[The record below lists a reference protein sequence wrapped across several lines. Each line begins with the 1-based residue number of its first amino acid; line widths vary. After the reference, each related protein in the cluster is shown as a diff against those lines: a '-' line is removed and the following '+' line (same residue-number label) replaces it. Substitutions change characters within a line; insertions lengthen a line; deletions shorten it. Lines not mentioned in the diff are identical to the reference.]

1 MIQSRIRRCFS
12 RIRRLFERSLSEGRI
27 QQLGWILGFIFVIV
41 LVCVLLAVAFLG
53 FKWQDVLSL
62 FLDPGGFGQK
72 EEIGHYDLFRLL
84 ATIIGLFLFSAL
96 LISVVSNMFE
106 NIADSFKNGHSRY
119 SHKGHVLILGGGHQ
133 LAGMLSALARDPQ
146 SKTKDIVVLTAQN
159 VDALRN
165 SLADHFD
172 DEEGKNLRSRA
183 TLYFGE
189 RDNREDLATKDLARN
204 AAEIFIIGDDN
215 EPDHDSVSVKCC
227 KLLKD
232 ICDDADH
239 PIPCKLVLQDAAS
252 MDVFKFTGSVDRKV
266 DKQTAEDGKKKKDML
281 LVDVIYDKKEENFS

>member
-146 SKTKDIVVLTAQN
+146 SKTKDIVVLTHK
-159 VDALRN
+159 ALDGMEDGGGIIHHTKGI
-165 SLADHFD
+165 DHRL
-172 DEEGKNLRSRA
+172 E
-183 TLYFGE
+183 
-189 RDNREDLATKDLARN
+189 
-204 AAEIFIIGDDN
+204 
-215 EPDHDSVSVKCC
+215 
-227 KLLKD
+227 LLFLK
-232 ICDDADH
+232 
-239 PIPCKLVLQDAAS
+239 AAS
-252 MDVFKFTGSVDRKV
+252 DAVGETGAHEKHPFARADPKPRIRNIHYRPKLHYSLITINYSLLSASADLQSCCR
-266 DKQTAEDGKKKKDML
+266 QRHLYETGILILTML
-281 LVDVIYDKKEENFS
+281 S